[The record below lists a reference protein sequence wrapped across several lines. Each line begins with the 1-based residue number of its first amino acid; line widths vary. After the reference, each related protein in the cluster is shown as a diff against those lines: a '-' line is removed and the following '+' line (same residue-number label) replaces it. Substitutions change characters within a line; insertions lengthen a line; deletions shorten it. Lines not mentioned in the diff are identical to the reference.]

1 MNKQRSISVLRG
13 TFLVVVAAL
22 LALLSLVPLVS
33 AQDSPSTVVEFTL
46 QTQIGGTPVMSYLG
60 VGGSIDG
67 VVNPELVA
75 NVGDTVKITLIN
87 GVEMAHDLA
96 LSDFAV
102 STGELA
108 LKGDTATV
116 EFVADKT
123 GVFSYHSA
131 IPGYR
136 ETGLEGVFR
145 VIDPA
150 AAFPMANVVEYT
162 VMTQMPGDP
171 AMAFV
176 GVGGDIDGVINPEL
190 TANLGDTVRI
200 TVINGDPMQHDLK
213 IDEFGVYSGEL
224 LADEQTVT
232 VEFVADQVGAFKY
245 YCSIPGHR
253 QIGMEGVLKVVGSVT
268 VGEAGAMDDSKDDG
282 YADESHDH
290 SASVDAQTVKPA
302 VEGAVS
308 IIRNPADL
316 PAPIGDREP
325 QHHRIEM
332 TAIEVDGVLAD
343 GTTYRYMTFDGQVP
357 GPMLRMRVGD
367 TAELHLHNKMESVL
381 PHSIDLHAVTGPGGG
396 AVFTQTMVGEESVF
410 NFKALQPGLYVYHCA
425 TASIGHHISSGM
437 YGLILIEPE
446 GGLPPVDHEFYIMQG
461 EIYTAQPFGTAGHL
475 DFDYQKML
483 NEQPEYYVFNGAAG
497 ALTLDEYAM
506 RTQVGDTVRVY
517 FGVGGPNAISSFHL
531 IGEIFDRVY
540 DQASLT
546 SAPLTDVQTTL
557 VPPGGA
563 TVVEFTMDV
572 PGRYIFVDHALS
584 RLERGLVGFL
594 YAEGEENPEIFGSS
608 NLPEDSGH

>member
-1 MNKQRSISVLRG
+1 MSKRRSISVLWAIR
-13 TFLVVVAAL
+13 LVV
-22 LALLSLVPLVS
+22 LALLIALVS
-33 AQDSPSTVVEFTL
+33 ITPWVAAQSATPTVVEFTL
-46 QTQIGGTPVMSYLG
+46 KTQIGGTPVMSFLG

-67 VVNPELVA
+67 LVNPELVV

-87 GVEMAHDLA
+87 GVEMTHDLT
-96 LSDFAV
+96 LSDFSV
-102 STGELA
+102 STGELTA
-108 LKGDTATV
+108 KDQTATL

-136 ETGLEGVFR
+136 ETGLIGAFR

-150 AAFPMANVVEYT
+150 AEFPMANIVEYT
-162 VMTQMPGDP
+162 VRTVMPGDP

-213 IDEFGVYSGEL
+213 IDEFGVYTGEL

-268 VGEAGAMDDSKDDG
+268 VGDTQSDA
-282 YADESHDH
+282 SHDH
-290 SASVDAQTVKPA
+290 SAPANTQTVKPA

-325 QHHRIEM
+325 QHHRIDM
-332 TAIEVDGVLAD
+332 TAIEVNGVLAD
-343 GTTYRYMTFDGQVP
+343 GTTYHYMTFDGQVP

-367 TAELHLHNKMESVL
+367 TAELHLHNKMDSYL
-381 PHSIDLHAVTGPGGG
+381 AHSIDLHAVTGPGGG
-396 AVFTQTMVGEESVF
+396 AVFTQTMAGEENVF

-461 EIYTAQPFGTAGHL
+461 EIYTVQPFGTAGHL

-584 RLERGLVGFL
+584 RLERGLVAFL
-594 YAEGEENPEIFGSS
+594 YAEGEENPEIFHGEGQ
-608 NLPEDSGH
+608 PDTAGH

>member
-1 MNKQRSISVLRG
+1 MNKQWFSSLPVVRLIAFAMMLTLFVL
-13 TFLVVVAAL
+13 TSF
-22 LALLSLVPLVS
+22 SMS
-33 AQDSPSTVVEFTL
+33 AQEAASTVVEFTL
-46 QTQIGGTPVMSYLG
+46 KTQIVGQPVMSFLG

-67 VVNPELVA
+67 LVNPELVV

-87 GVEMAHDLA
+87 GVEMTHDLMI
-96 LSDFAV
+96 DEFTV
-102 STGELA
+102 STGELTT
-108 LKGDTATV
+108 KDQTVTV
-116 EFVADKT
+116 EFIADQA
-123 GVFSYHSA
+123 GVFSYYGST
-131 IPGYR
+131 PGYR
-136 ETGLEGVFR
+136 ETGLEGAFR
-145 VIDPA
+145 VIDPVA
-150 AAFPMANVVEYT
+150 EFPMANVVEYT
-162 VMTQMPGDP
+162 VITQMPGDP

-176 GVGGDIDGVINPEL
+176 GVGGTIDGVINPEL

-213 IDEFGVYSGEL
+213 IDEFGVYTGEL
-224 LADEQTVT
+224 LTDEQTVT

-253 QIGMEGVLKVVGSVT
+253 QIGMEGILKVVGSITVEDAAASGTAETTSHNHDVVT
-268 VGEAGAMDDSKDDG
+268 GDA
-282 YADESHDH
+282 
-290 SASVDAQTVKPA
+290 AQTVKPA
-302 VEGAVS
+302 VEDAVS

-316 PAPIGDREP
+316 PPPVGNREP
-325 QHHRIEM
+325 QHFRIDM
-332 TAIEVDGVLAD
+332 TAIEVNGVLAD
-343 GTTYRYMTFDGQVP
+343 GTTFHYMTFDGQVP

-367 TAELHLHNKMESVL
+367 TGELHLTNQIDSAL
-381 PHSIDLHAVTGPGGG
+381 QHSIDLHAVTGPGGG
-396 AVFTQTMVGEESVF
+396 AVFTQTLAGQESVF
-410 NFKALQPGLYVYHCA
+410 TFKALQPGLYVYHCA

-446 GGLPPVDHEFYIMQG
+446 GGLPPVDKEFYIMQG

-475 DFDYQKML
+475 DFSYEKML
-483 NEQPEYYVFNGAAG
+483 DEQPEYYVFNGAAG
-497 ALTLDEYAM
+497 ALTLDEYAL
-506 RTQVGDTVRVY
+506 RTEVGDTVRVY

-594 YAEGEENPEIFGSS
+594 YAEGEENPEIFGSN